1 MLEAKIKLLIADLEN
16 TLKVLDKWQDST
28 TNKVALIQIEAKRE
42 AYEAVLNLRISPN
55 PPPSPRPSAG
65 YFFVLF

>member
-1 MLEAKIKLLIADLEN
+1 MLEAKLKLLIVDLEN

-42 AYEAVLNLRISPN
+42 AYENVLTKLKNIT
-55 PPPSPRPSAG
+55 
-65 YFFVLF
+65 